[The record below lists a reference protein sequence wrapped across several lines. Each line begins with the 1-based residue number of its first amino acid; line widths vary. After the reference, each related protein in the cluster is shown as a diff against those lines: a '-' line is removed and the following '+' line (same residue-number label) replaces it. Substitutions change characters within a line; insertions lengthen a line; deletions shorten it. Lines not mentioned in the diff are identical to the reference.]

1 MTMSQQVA
9 QIKKQEI
16 RALWEKN
23 PNIKPRLDK
32 VVVNLSVGQAGE
44 TLQKAAQVLEEMC
57 GQKPSLV
64 GAKKSIKEFNIRKG
78 EKIAAVVTLRGDKA
92 ADLIRRAMVEHDFKI
107 LKRSFDSMGNVSWG
121 VKEHINI
128 PGLKYN
134 PDVGIF
140 GFEITCKVVRP
151 GQRVRV
157 RKVRSSRISK
167 KQYVTKAEA
176 ILFMEDNFKAEVVDV
191 IEVNLY

>member
-1 MTMSQQVA
+1 MTMSQQIA

-23 PNIKPRLDK
+23 PNLKPRLDK

-57 GQKPSLV
+57 KQKPNLV

-92 ADLIRRAMVEHDFKI
+92 VDFIKRAMVEHDFKI
-107 LKRSFDSMGNVSWG
+107 LRRSFDNAGNVSWG
-121 VKEHINI
+121 VKEHINV
-128 PGLKYN
+128 PGMKYDPN
-134 PDVGIF
+134 VGIF

-157 RKVRSSRISK
+157 RKIRSSRIAK
-167 KQYVTKAEA
+167 KQYVSRAEA
-176 ILFMEDNFKAEVVDV
+176 IIFMEENFKAEVVDV
-191 IEVNLY
+191 IEINMY

>member
-1 MTMSQQVA
+1 MKMSQQVA

-16 RALWEKN
+16 RASWEKN
-23 PNIKPRLDK
+23 PNLKPRLDK
-32 VVVNLSVGQAGE
+32 VVINLSIGQAGE
-44 TLQKAAQVLEEMC
+44 LLQKAAQVLEEMC

-78 EKIAAVVTLRGDKA
+78 EKIAAVVTMRGEKA
-92 ADLIRRAMVEHDFKI
+92 AGFIKRAMVEHDFKI
-107 LKRSFDSMGNVSWG
+107 LRRSFDSLGNVSWG

-140 GFEITCKVVRP
+140 GFEITCKVVRS

-157 RKVRSSRISK
+157 RKIRASHISK
-167 KQYVTKAEA
+167 KHYVSKVEA

>member
-1 MTMSQQVA
+1 MTMSQKVA
-9 QIKKQEI
+9 QIKNQEI
-16 RALWEKN
+16 RAVWDKN
-23 PNIKPRLDK
+23 PNLKPSLDK

-57 GQKPSLV
+57 RQKPALV

-92 ADLIRRAMVEHDFKI
+92 ADLIKRAMVEHDFKI
-107 LKRSFDSMGNVSWG
+107 LRRSFDNAGNVSWG

-140 GFEITCKVVRP
+140 GFEITCKIVRS

-157 RKVRSSRISK
+157 RKIRSSRMAK

-176 ILFMEDNFKAEVVDV
+176 ILFMQENFKAEVVDV

>member
-16 RALWEKN
+16 RALWESN
-23 PNIKPRLDK
+23 VNLKPRLDK

-44 TLQKAAQVLEEMC
+44 TLQKAASVLEEMC

-64 GAKKSIKEFNIRKG
+64 SAKKSIKEFNIRKG

-92 ADLIRRAMVEHDFKI
+92 VEFIKRAMVEHDFKI
-107 LKRSFDSMGNVSWG
+107 LRRSFDNAGNVSWG

-128 PGLKYN
+128 PGMKYN
-134 PDVGIF
+134 PDIGIF
-140 GFEITCKVVRP
+140 GFEITCKIVRP

-157 RKVRSSRISK
+157 RKIRPSRIAK
-167 KQYVTKAEA
+167 TQYVTKQEA
-176 ILFMEDNFKAEVVDV
+176 ILFMEDTFKAEVVDV